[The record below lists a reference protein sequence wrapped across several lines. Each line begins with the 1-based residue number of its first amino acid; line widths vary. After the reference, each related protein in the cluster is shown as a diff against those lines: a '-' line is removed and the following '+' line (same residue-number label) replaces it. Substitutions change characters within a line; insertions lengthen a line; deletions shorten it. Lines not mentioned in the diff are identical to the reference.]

1 MDILFN
7 VINVDGGIL
16 MATLS
21 FNQKKTLAAYER
33 FYGNRY
39 STHSGE
45 ENNTR
50 MHVETQKMCYLLKVA
65 GVEIGDFDYSWN
77 FKGPFSPGL
86 LALLR
91 SIDRKDT
98 EVLDFYERSSGKEQ
112 LLAGQSAKIDELREK
127 LEIDTHQG
135 SHEQWV
141 EILGSLA
148 YISRA
153 MLPGATFE
161 IVNQRLIQEKAVY
174 CDENTNRHAWDLLEK
189 ADLLSV
195 ISTH

>member
-1 MDILFN
+1 
-7 VINVDGGIL
+7 

-39 STHSGE
+39 STHSE
-45 ENNTR
+45 EVNNTG

-77 FKGPFSPGL
+77 FRGPFSLGL

-91 SIDRKDT
+91 SIDRK
-98 EVLDFYERSSGKEQ
+98 ESCVLEFYEDVSNKEKY
-112 LLAGQSAKIDELREK
+112 LLGQTKKIDELHEK
-127 LEIDTHQG
+127 LEIEEHQTQKL
-135 SHEQWV
+135 QWV
-141 EILGSLA
+141 EILGSLT

-161 IVNQRLIQEKAVY
+161 VVNRRLVQEKTEY
-174 CDENTNRHAWDLLEK
+174 CDESVNRHAWDILNEAKL
-189 ADLLSV
+189 V
-195 ISTH
+195 